1 MIQKILLWIV
11 SLLFFVSSSLDV
23 KAQEETVLQEI
34 ERTGLIKLGI
44 RAGAFPF
51 GYKDVD
57 NNFAGICIDL
67 FETVIDEIKK
77 ELKRDI
83 LAIKLYESNL
93 INRFNLVENRI
104 IHLECGPNTIDPQ
117 STRNIEFS
125 NPFFV
130 TGTQLLIRAD
140 NENRINANIDFA
152 NLTIG
157 VLRGTTTQ
165 QLLAQKY
172 PLANLQEFQGITG
185 RRRGVQ
191 AVRQLKI
198 DAFASDSILLIG
210 EATRENLF
218 LGRDYLLVPQE
229 PLDCVYYGFILP
241 KNDPQ
246 WRDLVNSAIQ
256 AASLPQIFSKWFGE
270 ISPEIRKTAE
280 FCRTED
286 S

>member
-1 MIQKILLWIV
+1 MNQKILLWIV
-11 SLLFFVSSSLDV
+11 SLLFFVGLPLDI
-23 KAQEETVLQEI
+23 KAQEETILQEI
-34 ERTGLIKLGI
+34 ERTGLVKLGI

-51 GYKDVD
+51 GYKDAD
-57 NNFAGICIDL
+57 NNFAGICVDL
-67 FETVIDEIKK
+67 FKTVVDEIKK

-104 IHLECGPNTIDPQ
+104 VHLECGPNTIDPQ
-117 STRNIEFS
+117 LPRNVQFS
-125 NPFFV
+125 NSFFV
-130 TGTQLLIRAD
+130 TGTQLLIRID
-140 NENRINANIDFA
+140 NANKIKANRDFS

-157 VLRGTTTQ
+157 VLRGTITQ

-172 PLANLQEFQGITG
+172 PLANLQQFQGITG
-185 RRRGVQ
+185 RRRGIQ
-191 AVRQLKI
+191 AVQQLKI
-198 DAFASDSILLIG
+198 DAFASDGILLIG
-210 EATRENLF
+210 EATREGLF
-218 LGRDYLLVPQE
+218 LGQDYLLVPQK

-270 ISPEIRKTAE
+270 ISPEIREMAE
-280 FCRTED
+280 FCRSEG

>member
-1 MIQKILLWIV
+1 MNQKIFLWII
-11 SLLFFVSSSLDV
+11 SFLLFLGSPLDTL
-23 KAQEETVLQEI
+23 AQEESVLQEI
-34 ERTGLIKLGI
+34 ERTGLVKLGM
-44 RAGAFPF
+44 RQNAFPF
-51 GYKDVD
+51 AYQDTE

-67 FETVIDEIKK
+67 FDLIVNELEKK
-77 ELKRDI
+77 LNRDI
-83 LAIKLYESNL
+83 VAIKISQSTL
-93 INRFNLVENRI
+93 IDRFTIVENKVV
-104 IHLECGPNTIDPQ
+104 HLECGPNTIDRQ
-117 STRNIEFS
+117 SSRNVQFS

-130 TGTQLLIRAD
+130 TGTQLLIRIDDANKIKAND
-140 NENRINANIDFA
+140 NFA

-165 QLLAQKY
+165 QLLIEKY
-172 PLANLQEFQGITG
+172 PLANLQQFQGITG

-218 LGRDYLLVPQE
+218 LGQDYLLVPQE

-246 WRDLVNSAIQ
+246 WRDLVDSALQ
-256 AASLPQIFSKWFGE
+256 AAPLSQISRKWFGE
-270 ISPEIRKTAE
+270 IAPEIRKTAE
-280 FCRTED
+280 FCRDE
-286 S
+286 